1 MSFIGL
7 SGLESG
13 MLPSNPALCDLSNAI
28 CCCCCAPPRRYPGS
42 CRTHHHHPS
51 PGHSQTSISSLLTR
65 PLAVCASFVPSPCAL
80 CAGLMRRLKR
90 PLRPQGRLTGRREE
104 RRRRPQRARRR
115 RRRFGRSD
123 GRWRQC
129 ARPFGCLVRPSEA
142 AAEQQQQQQQRRLWA
157 SKGAGGGS
165 HVGAEAYAAGEPPEP
180 PGGVAG
186 PRREGSQRS
195 LTRLCPLSV
204 PSVQALYSGL
214 SDRCGHQS
222 SCQDGGSS
230 GYDGR
235 SVRAG
240 GGGGLAARAG
250 GGGRACTRS
259 GVSGSRQKQ
268 QRSSSS
274 SSSRGGYS
282 CRRAPTAA
290 WEAAARRTQSGRRW
304 SRPEASQGRVGRV
317 PGGQRSLNQW
327 QQSNEKKVLCCGQ
340 CFS

>member
-1 MSFIGL
+1 MAMILTTGIRRQPALGPLRTKLNSRHRQHRSSRRLHGCSTSIFPRPTLRLRMLSPRILHSPRGRDLGPEPRRRPPGRRFVLHGL

-129 ARPFGCLVRPSEA
+129 ARPFGRLVRPSEGEA
-142 AAEQQQQQQQRRLWA
+142 AAEQQQQQQ
-157 SKGAGGGS
+157 
-165 HVGAEAYAAGEPPEP
+165 
-180 PGGVAG
+180 
-186 PRREGSQRS
+186 
-195 LTRLCPLSV
+195 
-204 PSVQALYSGL
+204 
-214 SDRCGHQS
+214 
-222 SCQDGGSS
+222 
-230 GYDGR
+230 
-235 SVRAG
+235 
-240 GGGGLAARAG
+240 
-250 GGGRACTRS
+250 
-259 GVSGSRQKQ
+259 
-268 QRSSSS
+268 
-274 SSSRGGYS
+274 
-282 CRRAPTAA
+282 
-290 WEAAARRTQSGRRW
+290 
-304 SRPEASQGRVGRV
+304 
-317 PGGQRSLNQW
+317 
-327 QQSNEKKVLCCGQ
+327 
-340 CFS
+340 